1 MSNPHSSKRTIEE
14 LMLEKQ
20 ILSAEQLE
28 KAKNIQAQ
36 TLERLEDIIVR
47 LGFLVEKDVLDLWA
61 EFLGVTVVDLTN
73 IKVDAKILSLIPEYQ
88 AKQYKVIPY
97 KKTNNRL
104 TVVMAD
110 PFDIM
115 AQDMIAFLTQC
126 KLDVLIAPKAQIEL
140 AIKQLYS
147 WEGFSVAGDESMAS
161 SGGEGE
167 SGVDVVR
174 RTSEEGPVVQFLNAI
189 FKQAILKRASDI
201 HIEPREDILLV
212 RFRIDGILHDA
223 LTGPKSLVAPLI
235 SRVKILSHLDIAER
249 RLPQDGRLKVKME
262 SHEIDFRVSTVPSLI
277 GEKAVLRILQ
287 REASFDLDNIGFLP
301 EDLDRLKSVMDEP
314 YGMILVTGPT
324 GAGKTTTLFGMLKYF
339 NSSEINIFTI
349 ENPIEYRIDG
359 ITQVQTNEKINL
371 DFAHGLRAALRQDP
385 DVILVGEIRDL
396 ETAEIAFR
404 ASLTGHKVLST
415 LHTNNAAASIT
426 RLIDMGVPAY
436 LVTAAVRTVIAQKL
450 LHRICPH
457 CRTEYRPSPKTIQ
470 RLKLPPNKIMGSKF
484 YKGTGCKHC
493 NQSGVY
499 GRQGV
504 YEVFMVTP
512 AIRDVIIDG
521 GGQEATIKRVARLG
535 GMKTLRE
542 IAIMRALEGAC
553 TLEEVLYVTPSDD
566 EGQGLGAAGLAAVLG
581 RGAGTT
587 LVVPGNVVMPAGVTE
602 GGAMAGSSGGQG
614 QLDMNDPVVR
624 SLMARLEEEFLFF
637 SDEDI
642 ATKLQMSLLQVQ
654 ESRGSLGLTR
664 DRDGFQKRFGRFP
677 EELGEDDALGL
688 VEDVQERQG
697 RLPEFL
703 FEEEASGTLFAKVV
717 TKQAL
722 KLLSGRV
729 TDAEL
734 IPAAFSSEFCAE
746 CGLDQAV
753 AWAGGSRFK
762 LVEMV
767 MPGRYKPW
775 QFGQAEEWLTTGDLG
790 DRTREALEWLITTKL
805 GCSRGDLPQM
815 LTAEVMRECGLEPLL
830 RRHGNSVYKMV
841 QGIYPGVF
849 QPWQFIDEEA
859 VIWFRE
865 DRYEIA
871 RTATRWLVESR
882 LAIPVEEIPRRLT
895 LRDFHQNNL
904 SKLLDLFNQNLF
916 HVVDNAYPNKFK
928 PWEYSEQGDLWRSA
942 DGLEKAREATL
953 WLIDE
958 RLQWE
963 KAKAP
968 SQLTRRHFLNNG
980 LGWMVGTLFNHSP
993 FVALENCFEE
1003 LKNNEIFQKALFA
1016 YAQEVRDMNT
1026 RWQALAEKIALN
1038 HFGKAKFKVTLPNLK
1053 VAPIVPETESI
1064 YYNAANQIE
1073 YVPQIVVAKLGAYDD
1088 FSDFSNWV
1096 PYCDR
1101 LLYWVLADDR
1111 APGYA
1116 PPSHPKVKLVF
1127 VESLIGGLRTKG
1139 LLDVVEKVNSLKTS
1153 FDRLLDRKAPS
1164 GM

>member
-1 MSNPHSSKRTIEE
+1 MSSPHTSKRTIEE

-20 ILSAEQLE
+20 VLTSDQLD

-36 TLERLEDIIVR
+36 TLERLEDIIIR
-47 LGFLVEKDVLDLWA
+47 LGFMSEKDVLELWA
-61 EFLGVTVVDLTN
+61 EFLGVSVVDLTN

-97 KKTNNRL
+97 KRNNNRL

-147 WEGFSVAGDESMAS
+147 WEGFSVAGEEAL
-161 SGGEGE
+161 SGGGTGGE
-167 SGVDVVR
+167 TGVELVR

-201 HIEPREDILLV
+201 HVEPREDILLV
-212 RFRIDGILHDA
+212 RFRVDGILHDA
-223 LTGPKSLVAPLI
+223 MTGPKSLLAPLI
-235 SRVKILSHLDIAER
+235 SRIKILSHLDIAER

-262 SHEIDFRVSTVPSLI
+262 GREIDFRVSTVPSLI
-277 GEKAVLRILQ
+277 GEKAVLRLLQ

-301 EDLDRLKSVMDEP
+301 EDLDKLKAVMDEP

-339 NSSEINIFTI
+339 NSTEINIFTI

-371 DFAHGLRAALRQDP
+371 DFAQGLRAALRQDP
-385 DVILVGEIRDL
+385 DIILVGEIRDL

-436 LVTAAVRTVIAQKL
+436 LVTAAVRAVIAQKL

-457 CRTEYRPSPKTIQ
+457 CRAEYRPSPKTIQ
-470 RLKLPPNKIMGSKF
+470 RLKLPPNKVMGAKF
-484 YKGTGCKHC
+484 FKGTGCKHC

-504 YEVFMVTP
+504 YEVLMVTP
-512 AIRDVIIDG
+512 AIRDVIVDG
-521 GGQEATIKRVARLG
+521 GGQETAIKRVARLG

-542 IAIMRALEGAC
+542 IAIMRAIEGAC

-566 EGQGLGAAGLAAVLG
+566 EAQGLGAAGLAAVLG
-581 RGAGTT
+581 RGVGTP
-587 LVVPGNVVMPAGVTE
+587 LVVPANVTLPAGVQE
-602 GGAMAGSSGGQG
+602 IAPAGGQAGQG
-614 QLDMNDPVVR
+614 QLDMNDPIVR
-624 SLMARLEEEFLFF
+624 SLIARIDEEFLFF
-637 SDEDI
+637 TDEEL

-654 ESRGSLGLTR
+654 EARGSLGLTR
-664 DRDGFQKRFGRFP
+664 DREGFRKRFGRYP
-677 EELGEDDALGL
+677 EELEEDDAVGL

-703 FEEEASGTLFAKVV
+703 FEDAASGALFAGVM
-717 TKQAL
+717 TKHAL

-729 TDAEL
+729 TDPEL

-746 CGLDQAV
+746 SGLDQAV
-753 AWAGGSRFK
+753 AWAEGSRFK
-762 LVEMV
+762 LIDTVL
-767 MPGRYKPW
+767 PGRYKPW
-775 QFGQAEEWLTTGDLG
+775 QFGEAETWLASGELAE
-790 DRTREALEWLITTKL
+790 RTREALEWLITVKL

-815 LTAEVMRECGLEPLL
+815 LTAEAMRECGLESLL
-830 RRHGNSVYKMV
+830 RKHGNSVFKMV
-841 QGIYPGVF
+841 QSIYPGIF
-849 QPWQFIDEEA
+849 QPWQFVDEEA

-871 RTATRWLVESR
+871 RTATRWLIETR
-882 LAIPVEEIPRRLT
+882 LAIPVEEVPKRLS

-928 PWEYSEQGDLWRSA
+928 PWEYAEQGDLWRAA

-958 RLQWE
+958 KLQWE

-968 SQLTRRHFLNNG
+968 TQLTRRHFLNNG

-993 FVALENCFEE
+993 FMALENCFEE
-1003 LKNNEIFQKALFA
+1003 LKNNEIFQKALFG
-1016 YAQEVRDMNT
+1016 YAQEVRDITT
-1026 RWQALAEKIALN
+1026 RWQTLAEKIALN

-1073 YVPQIVVAKLGAYDD
+1073 YVPQIVVAKLSAYDD

-1139 LLDVVEKVNSLKTS
+1139 LLDVVEKVNALKTS
-1153 FDRLLDRKAPS
+1153 FDRLLDRKAPA

>member
-1 MSNPHSSKRTIEE
+1 MSSPHSSKRTIEE

-20 ILSAEQLE
+20 ILTAEQLE
-28 KAKNIQAQ
+28 KAHNIQAQ
-36 TLERLEDIIVR
+36 TLERLEEIIIR
-47 LGFLVEKDVLDLWA
+47 LGFMAEKDLLELWA
-61 EFLGVTVVDLTN
+61 EFLGVAVVDLTN

-88 AKQYKVIPY
+88 AKQYKMIPY
-97 KKTNNRL
+97 KRTGNRL

-126 KLDVLIAPKAQIEL
+126 KLDILIAPKAQIEL

-147 WEGFSVAGDESMAS
+147 WEGFSVAGEESFV
-161 SGGEGE
+161 GGSAGGE
-167 SGVDVVR
+167 SGEDLMR

-201 HIEPREDILLV
+201 HVEPREDILLI

-223 LTGPKSLVAPLI
+223 MTGPKSLLAPLI
-235 SRVKILSHLDIAER
+235 SRIKILAHLDIAER
-249 RLPQDGRLKVKME
+249 RMPQDGRLKVKME
-262 SHEIDFRVSTVPSLI
+262 NREIDFRVSTVPSLL
-277 GEKAVLRILQ
+277 GEKAVLRLLQ
-287 REASFDLDNIGFLP
+287 REASFELDNIGFLP
-301 EDLDRLKSVMDEP
+301 EDLDKLKGVMDEP

-339 NSSEINIFTI
+339 NSTEINIFTI

-371 DFAHGLRAALRQDP
+371 DFAQGLRAALRQDP

-436 LVTAAVRTVIAQKL
+436 LVTAAVRSVIAQKL

-470 RLKLPPNKIMGSKF
+470 RLKLPPNKIMGAKF
-484 YKGTGCKHC
+484 FKGTGCKHC

-504 YEVFMVTP
+504 YEVLMVTP
-512 AIRDVIIDG
+512 AIRDVIVDG
-521 GGQEATIKRVARLG
+521 GGQETTIKRVARLG

-542 IAIMRALEGAC
+542 IAVQRAIEGAC

-566 EGQGLGAAGLAAVLG
+566 EAPGLGAAGLATVLG
-581 RGAGTT
+581 RGAGQT
-587 LVVPGNVVMPAGVTE
+587 LVVPASAAMPAGVTE
-602 GGAMAGSSGGQG
+602 GGGQVE
-614 QLDMNDPVVR
+614 QRLDMNDPVVR

-642 ATKLQMSLLQVQ
+642 AAKLQMSLLQVQ
-654 ESRGSLGLTR
+654 EARGSLGLTH
-664 DRDGFQKRFGRFP
+664 DREGFRKRFGRYP
-677 EELGEDDALGL
+677 EELGEDEAIGL
-688 VEDVQERQG
+688 IEDVQERQG
-697 RLPEFL
+697 RLPDFVFDNPVSGEL
-703 FEEEASGTLFAKVV
+703 FSKML
-717 TKQAL
+717 TKMAL

-729 TDAEL
+729 TDPEQ
-734 IPAAFSSEFCAE
+734 IPAAFSDEFCA
-746 CGLDQAV
+746 GYNMDQAV
-753 AWAGGSRFK
+753 TWAGGSRFR
-762 LVEMV
+762 LVELV
-767 MPGRYKPW
+767 VPERYKPW
-775 QFGQAEEWLTTGDLG
+775 QFGEAATWIESGDIG
-790 DRTREALEWLITTKL
+790 ECTREALEWLITTKL

-815 LTAEVMRECGLEPLL
+815 LTGEVMRESGLEALL
-830 RRHGNSVYKMV
+830 QKHGNSVYRMV
-841 QGIYPGVF
+841 QTIYPGVF
-849 QPWQFIDEEA
+849 QPWQFIDEES

-865 DRYEIA
+865 DRYETA
-871 RTATRWLVESR
+871 RAATKWLIESR
-882 LAIPVEEIPRRLT
+882 LAIPLEEVPRRLT

-916 HVVDNAYPNKFK
+916 QVVDNAYPNRFK
-928 PWEYSEQGDLWRSA
+928 AWEYSEQSDLWRSA
-942 DGLEKAREATL
+942 DALDKAREATA
-953 WLIDE
+953 WLIEE

-963 KAKAP
+963 TAKAP
-968 SQLTRRHFLNNG
+968 AQLTRRHFLNNG
-980 LGWMVGTLFNHSP
+980 LGWMIGSLFNHSP
-993 FVALENCFEE
+993 FLALENSFEE
-1003 LKNNEIFQKALFA
+1003 LKNNEIFQKALFG
-1016 YAQEVRDMNT
+1016 YAQEIRDITT
-1026 RWQALAEKIALN
+1026 RWQTLAEKIALN

-1073 YVPQIVVAKLGAYDD
+1073 YVPQIVVAKLSAYDD

-1101 LLYWVLADDR
+1101 LVYWVLADDR

-1116 PPSHPKVKLVF
+1116 PPSHPKVKLAF
-1127 VESLIGGLRTKG
+1127 SDSLIGSLRTKG
-1139 LLDVVEKVNSLKTS
+1139 LLDVVEKVNSLKNG